1 MKYMGSKDKIA
12 KYILPII
19 LENKEEYDYYVEPFC
34 GGLGTMD
41 KVSGIERLAN
51 DLNPFLIAMWN
62 GLHYGKYIA
71 RDDFH
76 IKIPMEIPKS
86 LYDEY
91 RNKYN
96 HWKKTD
102 YSFRAVI
109 EILFKFYSELYGETE
124 MTKEEIFMF
133 NECFLIGWIGYM
145 GSFNGRFYDGGYSGK
160 TDKRDYVNEQ
170 IRNTLK
176 QVELLDQHPGIVFTA
191 IPYDMLDLSTFPKM
205 IIYADPPYK
214 NSKQYEFSKGFDY
227 EKFYDW
233 CRKMGKRDGC
243 KIFISEYEMPED
255 FKCVWEME
263 VTNSMHPTKTKK
275 PVEKLFTL

>member
-1 MKYMGSKDKIA
+1 MGSKDKIA

-19 LENKEEYDYYVEPFC
+19 LENKEKYDWYVEPFC
-34 GGLGTMD
+34 GGLGAMD
-41 KVSGIERLAN
+41 KVTDITKIAN
-51 DLNPFLIAMWN
+51 DYNPFLIAMWI
-62 GLHYGKYIA
+62 GLQFGIEPPM
-71 RDDFH
+71 
-76 IKIPMEIPKS
+76 KIPKP
-86 LYDEY
+86 LYDVY

-96 HWKKTD
+96 YYKKND
-102 YSFRAVI
+102 NNFEHIR
-109 EILFKFYSELYGETE
+109 EILVKTSKFMFEFGEL
-124 MTKEEIFMF
+124 TKEEDFFFSEI
-133 NECFLIGWIGYM
+133 FLIGWIGYM
-145 GSFNGRFYDGGYSGK
+145 GSFNGRFFDGGYSGK
-160 TDKRDYVNEQ
+160 RDKRDYVDEQ

-176 QVELLDQHPGIVFTA
+176 QVELIKDPVEIMFLSKSYDKLDIEPR
-191 IPYDMLDLSTFPKM
+191 S
-205 IIYADPPYK
+205 IIYCDPPYK
-214 NSKQYEFSKGFDY
+214 NTKQYEFSKGFDY